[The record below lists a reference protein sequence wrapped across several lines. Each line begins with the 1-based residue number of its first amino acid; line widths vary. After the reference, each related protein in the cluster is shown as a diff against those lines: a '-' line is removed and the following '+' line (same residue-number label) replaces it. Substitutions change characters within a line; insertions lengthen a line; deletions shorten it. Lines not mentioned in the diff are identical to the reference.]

1 MTRYIRTGLMAVL
14 ATSAML
20 HSAEGVA
27 EGATEAAPAKKS
39 IVPAKYAGKY
49 KGAGDAVAEFINK
62 ESSDT
67 SGFQFQAFFAL
78 CRANGLDEA
87 KVKMYEDQVFTE
99 NRHGAKGRARMT
111 LGNMLRSLARKNG
124 GLKGLNGEVTEL
136 VVAKVALAGAAAA
149 AQAATTE
156 QSTSDEQATATE
168 SSEDASAS
176 AEGAEESD
184 TE

>member
-1 MTRYIRTGLMAVL
+1 MTENTAPAV
-14 ATSAML
+14 
-20 HSAEGVA
+20 E
-27 EGATEAAPAKKS
+27 ATEAAPAKKS

-124 GLKGLNGEVTEL
+124 GLIGLNGEKTEL

-149 AQAATTE
+149 AQAATNTE
-156 QSTSDEQATATE
+156 QSTSDEQAADTE
-168 SSEDASAS
+168 STENADGSAS
-176 AEGAEESD
+176 AEASDGSVDAEESD